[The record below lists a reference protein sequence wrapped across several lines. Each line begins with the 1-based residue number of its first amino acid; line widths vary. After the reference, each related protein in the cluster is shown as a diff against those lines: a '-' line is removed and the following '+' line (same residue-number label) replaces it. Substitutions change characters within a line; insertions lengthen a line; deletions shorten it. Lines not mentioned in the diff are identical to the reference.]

1 MPHLELSADFRPY
14 YEIHDATDPWT
25 RPETIVF
32 VHGFTE
38 STEAF
43 RAWVPYLS
51 RHYRV
56 VTYDLRGFGRNTPVD
71 SDFRY
76 STELYVDDLVRVINH
91 LAGGPAHIVAFKSG
105 CISTMRLAATRPDLV
120 RSITLACPPMVAP
133 GGDDWLP
140 FMEEHGLRA
149 WARKTMP
156 ARLGRDVHPRAID
169 WWTDLMG
176 ATAISTARAYLK
188 WVGTTEAGRDMPA
201 IKCPALVILTKL
213 SAQTN
218 AAAGQVPPE
227 AVRKGMPHAQ
237 LLLLDLDCYHPAA
250 SHPDVC
256 APAMLDFL
264 RKLAA

>member
-14 YEIHDATDPWT
+14 YEIHDATDPWMQ
-25 RPETIVF
+25 PETIVF
-32 VHGFTE
+32 VHGFME

-56 VTYDLRGFGRNTPVD
+56 VTYDLRGFGRNEPVD

-91 LAGGPAHIVAFKSG
+91 LAGGSAHIVAFKSG

-133 GGDDWLP
+133 GGEDWLP
-140 FMEEHGLRA
+140 YMEEHGLRA

-156 ARLGRDVHPRAID
+156 ARLGYDAHPRAID

-176 ATAISTARAYLK
+176 ATAISTARAYLR
-188 WVGTTEAGRDMPA
+188 WVGTTHAALDMPA
-201 IKCPALVILTKL
+201 IKCPALVILTEL
-213 SAQTN
+213 SEQTN
-218 AAAGQVPPE
+218 AAAGQVAPDV
-227 AVRKGMPHAQ
+227 VRQGMPNAR
-237 LLLLDLDCYHPAA
+237 LLVLKLDCYHPAA
-250 SHPDVC
+250 SHPDIC
-256 APAMLDFL
+256 APAMREFL
-264 RKLAA
+264 QKLG

>member
-1 MPHLELSADFRPY
+1 MPYLELSPDFKPY

-25 RPETIVF
+25 RPQTIVF

-51 RHYRV
+51 RTHRV
-56 VTYDLRGFGRNTPVD
+56 ITYDLRGFGKTAPVD
-71 SDFRY
+71 SDFTY
-76 STELYVDDLVRVINH
+76 TTELYVDDLVRIINH
-91 LAGGPAHIVAFKSG
+91 LAGGSAHVVAFKSG

-120 RSITLACPPMVAP
+120 RSIILACPPMVAP
-133 GGDDWLP
+133 GGADWLP
-140 FMEEHGLRA
+140 YMEEHGMRA

-156 ARLGRDVHPRAID
+156 ARLGADAPPAAID

-176 ATAISTARAYLK
+176 ATSISTARAYLR
-188 WVGTTEAGRDMPA
+188 WVGSTEAGKDMPS
-201 IKCPALVILTKL
+201 ITCPALVIMTKL

-218 AAAGQVPPE
+218 AAAGQVPPDK
-227 AVRKGMPHAQ
+227 VRAGMPNAEI
-237 LLLLDLDCYHPAA
+237 LVLDLDCYHPAA

-256 APAMLDFL
+256 APAAVDFL
-264 RKLAA
+264 HKLA